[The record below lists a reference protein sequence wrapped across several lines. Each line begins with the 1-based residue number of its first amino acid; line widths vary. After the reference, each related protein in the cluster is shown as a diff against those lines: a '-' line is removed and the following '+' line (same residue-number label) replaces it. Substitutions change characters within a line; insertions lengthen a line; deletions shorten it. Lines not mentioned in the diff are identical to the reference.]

1 MWTDLNSSIN
11 FFNVNIGVWEPFIE
25 RFGVKLMMNEDIQ
38 TNKQNIS
45 LGINT
50 PFNLNFT
57 EKLIENLYE
66 SQKSWTLVND
76 KFEAF
81 KLQYSLMADRKQ
93 MRPFDLEESFCKD
106 LSEDMSD
113 QEEVR
118 NTIRHLDTTRQDPA
132 FNEEIITPYVIVNKT
147 DMSFQVKRLF
157 EKDRRDQA
165 IQNNRQYRKLLAEQ
179 NCAEANL
186 QKRKQLIN

>member
-1 MWTDLNSSIN
+1 
-11 FFNVNIGVWEPFIE
+11 
-25 RFGVKLMMNEDIQ
+25 MMNEEIQ

-113 QEEVR
+113 
-118 NTIRHLDTTRQDPA
+118 
-132 FNEEIITPYVIVNKT
+132 
-147 DMSFQVKRLF
+147 
-157 EKDRRDQA
+157 
-165 IQNNRQYRKLLAEQ
+165 
-179 NCAEANL
+179 
-186 QKRKQLIN
+186 

>member
-25 RFGVKLMMNEDIQ
+25 RFGVKLMMNEEIQ

-113 QEEVR
+113 
-118 NTIRHLDTTRQDPA
+118 
-132 FNEEIITPYVIVNKT
+132 
-147 DMSFQVKRLF
+147 
-157 EKDRRDQA
+157 
-165 IQNNRQYRKLLAEQ
+165 
-179 NCAEANL
+179 
-186 QKRKQLIN
+186 